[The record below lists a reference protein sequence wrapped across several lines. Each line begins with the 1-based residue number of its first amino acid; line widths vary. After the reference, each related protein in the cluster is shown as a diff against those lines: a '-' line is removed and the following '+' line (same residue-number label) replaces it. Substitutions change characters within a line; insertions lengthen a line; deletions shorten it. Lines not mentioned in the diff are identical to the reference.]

1 MSRIKKIFTLLALL
15 IYTAIPASAFQSAAK
30 SVVVLDALSNTIL
43 VEKNAD
49 TPIPPASMSKLMTLY
64 MVFEALKSGRLSLQD
79 RLPVSK
85 EAVAYRGSTMYLQ
98 TSDRVSV
105 EDLIRGVVVLSG
117 NDASAVLAEALSPD
131 GTEAGFAA
139 QMNLR
144 AREIGLGSS
153 NFANSNGWPHPLHRM
168 NARDLALLA
177 SILIKEF
184 PVYYRYFS
192 ETEFNFKS
200 RAPDNRFNRNPLLK
214 LGIGVD
220 GLKTGYTREA
230 GYGLTGSAKRDDRRV
245 IFVLAGLSSAEER
258 ARESE
263 KLVNWYFLQFAG
275 KTLFERN
282 DAILEVPVFL
292 GSQSKVSVT
301 SPDGVR
307 ISVPLTERGEITAEA
322 VFPKSVEAPIAKGQ
336 LVGELIVKIPSVKDF
351 SRFPLHAME
360 DVERG
365 GIGTRI
371 LTAAKVLFQKFV
383 LDAVK

>member
-1 MSRIKKIFTLLALL
+1 MSRILSFLSVLAYVIFSTVS
-15 IYTAIPASAFQSAAK
+15 ASAFQSAAK
-30 SVVVLDALSNTIL
+30 SVVVLDALSDTIL

-85 EAVAYRGSTMYLQ
+85 EAIAYRGSTMFLEL
-98 TSDRVSV
+98 SDRVSV

-139 QMNLR
+139 QMNAR
-144 AREIGLGSS
+144 ARELGLDSS

-168 NARDLALLA
+168 SARDLAILA
-177 SILIKEF
+177 ARLISDF
-184 PVYYRYFS
+184 PIYYRYFA
-192 ETEFNFKS
+192 ETEFDFEG
-200 RAPDNRFNRNPLLK
+200 RAPGNRFNRNPLLK
-214 LGIGVD
+214 LNIGVD

-230 GYGLTGSAKRDDRRV
+230 GYGLTGSAKRDKRRV

-263 KLVNWYFLQFAG
+263 KLVNWYFLQFATR
-275 KTLFERN
+275 TLFE
-282 DAILEVPVFL
+282 DDEVILEVPVFM
-292 GSQSKVSVT
+292 GSKSTVSAI
-301 SPDGVR
+301 SPRGVHV
-307 ISVPLTERGEITAEA
+307 SVPLTGRGEITAEA
-322 VFPKSVEAPIAKGQ
+322 VLYNGIEAPISKGQ
-336 LVGELIVKIPSVKDF
+336 ILGELLVKVPSISDL
-351 SRFPLHAME
+351 SRFPLQATE
-360 DVERG
+360 DIERG

-371 LTAAKVLFQKFV
+371 WTAAKLLFQKYV
-383 LDAVK
+383 LDALK